1 MFDNIDINQVAMMLT
16 ALIFAVTIHEVA
28 HGSAAYMLGDDTAME
43 AGRLTLNPLKHLDF
57 IGSVLIPLGLIISGA
72 PVIFG
77 YAKPVPVNF
86 ARINNSKKGIVLV
99 ASAGVAVNLCFAFI
113 CGLFFKIMY
122 KFEPAWSQT
131 FFNLVLSDF
140 FYFLL
145 YSVIINSVLAVFN
158 LIPIPPLDGS
168 RIISVFLPP
177 FWRGLYARIERF
189 GILIIF
195 LLLITNLLDKTLLF
209 FINPITN
216 TLLGR

>member
-1 MFDNIDINQVAMMLT
+1 MLT

-28 HGSAAYMLGDDTAME
+28 HGSAAYMLGDDTAKQ
-43 AGRLTLNPLKHLDF
+43 AGRLTLNPLKHIDL
-57 IGSVLIPLGLIISGA
+57 IGSVFIPIGLLISGS

-86 ARINNSKKGIVLV
+86 ARINNSKKGITLV
-99 ASAGVAVNLCFAFI
+99 ASAGVVVNLCFAVI
-113 CGLFFKIMY
+113 CGFFFKIMY

-131 FFNLVLSDF
+131 FFNLVLVDL
-140 FYFLL
+140 FYFFF

-168 RIISVFLPP
+168 RIVSVFLPP
-177 FWRGLYARIERF
+177 FLGRIYARIERF

-195 LLLITNLLDKTLLF
+195 LLLITNLLDKILLF

-216 TLLGR
+216 ALLGI